1 MVLSG
6 LTVIG
11 YTRVS
16 SAEQASEGVSLEAQK
31 AKIEAWAEATDSR
44 LVQVIEDP
52 AVSGSRPLAQ
62 RDGGRHIA
70 GLLDLREPPVDTIVI
85 TRLDRLGRDAS
96 ETLGYLHRFA
106 NGKVG
111 LVSILDRLDLS
122 TPQGRAMAGVAAVFG
137 QLERELIGQR
147 TSDALAR
154 LQVEGRP
161 YGATPFGYTRDG
173 DRLVPDTDKLRV
185 VKEITELRESR
196 CSFRE
201 IAGWLNNEQIPAARG
216 GRWSPMSV
224 RSVCLTHQ
232 RRVELSTEGRRDD
245 Q

>member
-31 AKIEAWAEATDSR
+31 ARIRNWAEATDAD
-44 LVQVIEDP
+44 LVEIIEDP
-52 AVSGSRPLAQ
+52 AVSGARPLYK
-62 RDGGRHIA
+62 RDGGSRIA
-70 GLLDLREPPVDTIVI
+70 ALLDQREPTIDAVVV

-96 ETLGYLHRFA
+96 ETLGHLHRFA

-137 QLERELIGQR
+137 QLERELIAER
-147 TSDALAR
+147 TADALAR
-154 LQVEGRP
+154 LRVEGKV
-161 YGATPFGYTRDG
+161 YAAIPFGWVRDG
-173 DRLVPDTDKLRV
+173 DHLVPDTDEQRV
-185 VKEITELRESR
+185 RREIIELRDSR

-201 IAGWLNNEQIPAARG
+201 IASWLNNEGIPAKKG

-224 RSVCLTHQ
+224 RSICITAAKHE
-232 RRVELSTEGRRDD
+232 ELVAQDRAGG
-245 Q
+245 

>member
-1 MVLSG
+1 MLLSG

-16 SAEQASEGVSLEAQK
+16 SAEQAAEGVSLDAQK
-31 AKIEAWAEATDSR
+31 ARIVAWADATDAD
-44 LVQVIEDP
+44 LVDVIEDP

-62 RDGGRHIA
+62 RDGGARIA
-70 GLLDLREPPVDTIVI
+70 VLLDQREPAVDAVAV

-96 ETLGYLHRFA
+96 ETLGHLHRFA

-147 TSDALAR
+147 TSEALTR
-154 LQVEGRP
+154 LRVEGRAFGP
-161 YGATPFGYTRDG
+161 TPFGWTRSG
-173 DRLVPDTDKLRV
+173 DHLVPDADEQRV
-185 VKEITELRESR
+185 RKEIIELRKSK

-201 IAGWLNNEQIPAARG
+201 IAAWLNGEEIPAKRG

-224 RSVCLTHQ
+224 RSVCLSAARHEDLAAQDKGT
-232 RRVELSTEGRRDD
+232 G
-245 Q
+245 